1 MSFNPKILIV
11 GQGIAGTVLHFSFFQ
26 RGINAELISTLLPGN
41 ASSAAAGII
50 NPITGPKYQKSWKYD
65 ELMEVFT
72 PFYTDLE
79 RTIGHDFFHKMRMYR
94 YLPGLNQINKWI
106 KRWDDVVD
114 SKFYG
119 EFVKTLEGYP
129 EYEGEG
135 TWGEIYN
142 AFRVDFNLLINAYA
156 AFLQKED
163 LLRNDV
169 FNFEQLKVDK
179 DQVTYSDAQYDHIIF
194 CEGYRLMENPYFN
207 YLPLIPAKGEALLIH
222 RKIDNEVMMK
232 RNELMTQWDESNI
245 WYGATLQNS
254 FDSIGPDHNSAN
266 LLIGKYNNDFN
277 LTPIISG
284 HLSGLRPTVSDR
296 KPLIGLHSEYKSLC
310 VFNGMGTKGASLA
323 PLMATFLVQKILE
336 NIDIPAEVDIQR
348 FRKEN

>member
-135 TWGEIYN
+135 TWGETYN
-142 AFRVDFNLLINAYA
+142 AFRVDFNLLIN
-156 AFLQKED
+156 E
-163 LLRNDV
+163 
-169 FNFEQLKVDK
+169 
-179 DQVTYSDAQYDHIIF
+179 YDEF
-194 CEGYRLMENPYFN
+194 MPN
-207 YLPLIPAKGEALLIH
+207 
-222 RKIDNEVMMK
+222 
-232 RNELMTQWDESNI
+232 
-245 WYGATLQNS
+245 
-254 FDSIGPDHNSAN
+254 
-266 LLIGKYNNDFN
+266 
-277 LTPIISG
+277 
-284 HLSGLRPTVSDR
+284 
-296 KPLIGLHSEYKSLC
+296 
-310 VFNGMGTKGASLA
+310 
-323 PLMATFLVQKILE
+323 
-336 NIDIPAEVDIQR
+336 
-348 FRKEN
+348 

>member
-11 GQGIAGTVLHFSFFQ
+11 GQGIAGSVLHFSFFQ

-50 NPITGPKYQKSWKYD
+50 NPITGPKYQKSWKFD
-65 ELMEVFT
+65 ELMEVFI

-79 RTIGHDFFHKMRMYR
+79 RTISLDFFHKMRMYR

-142 AFRVDFNLLINAYA
+142 AFRVDFID
-156 AFLQKED
+156 KC
-163 LLRNDV
+163 LRCI
-169 FNFEQLKVDK
+169 
-179 DQVTYSDAQYDHIIF
+179 S
-194 CEGYRLMENPYFN
+194 
-207 YLPLIPAKGEALLIH
+207 AKG
-222 RKIDNEVMMK
+222 
-232 RNELMTQWDESNI
+232 
-245 WYGATLQNS
+245 
-254 FDSIGPDHNSAN
+254 
-266 LLIGKYNNDFN
+266 
-277 LTPIISG
+277 
-284 HLSGLRPTVSDR
+284 RPV
-296 KPLIGLHSEYKSLC
+296 
-310 VFNGMGTKGASLA
+310 
-323 PLMATFLVQKILE
+323 
-336 NIDIPAEVDIQR
+336 
-348 FRKEN
+348 